1 MAIIQLAGGRRDAGH
16 MLIKTSRYISNAA
29 VYLTLTIVFVFA
41 MFPVFYTIMGSFK
54 SNQELLAGGSNIIPK
69 IFVVENYTQAWRLGN
84 FQQYTF
90 NSIFM
95 SFFIVAGSI
104 ISSTVAGYVFARG
117 DFKYKNILFALVIS
131 SMFVSLGSLTLYPTL
146 MIAKFIGINR
156 SLWGVIIIRVLG
168 LNVTNLFIARGYIQT
183 ISREI
188 DEAAKIDGCSFFA
201 IFRAI
206 IFPLCKP
213 LVATIGILEFR
224 SSWNDYLLP
233 LVFTLSN
240 PDRMPLVVGV
250 INLKTTGEAASSWNL
265 MLAGASLSMIPM
277 IIIYI
282 IFNRYFIEGL
292 TSGAVKG

>member
-1 MAIIQLAGGRRDAGH
+1 
-16 MLIKTSRYISNAA
+16 MLMRTGRYISNTAIYI
-29 VYLTLTIVFVFA
+29 VLSIVFIFA
-41 MFPVFYTIMGSFK
+41 MFPVFYTFMGSFK

-69 IFVVENYTQAWRLGN
+69 IFVIENYTQAWKLGN

-90 NSIFM
+90 NSLFM
-95 SFFIVAGSI
+95 SFFIVTGSI
-104 ISSTVAGYVFARG
+104 VSSTIAGYVFDRG
-117 DFKYKNILFALVIS
+117 EFKYKNIIFVMVIS

-146 MIAKFIGINR
+146 MIAKYININR
-156 SLWGVIIIRVLG
+156 TLWGVIIIRVLG

-201 IFRAI
+201 IYRAI
-206 IFPLCKP
+206 ILPLCKP

-233 LVFTLSN
+233 LVFTLSS

-277 IIIYI
+277 ILIYI
-282 IFNRYFIEGL
+282 VFNRYFIEGL